1 MVSWSRWKMRRK
13 KYYAMVKLTTP
24 KRVTLS
30 NSRTFI
36 ARYKR
41 IKRRELPPNIVMSR
55 TYTQRT
61 APQGSRRRRRVRAR
75 QGQGI
80 FYFVKKVARNPLVR
94 SVSKKSL
101 EYAPSIYY
109 NLKKRVK
116 NEKVK
121 RILNSDAAHLV
132 LNKAIKTADQR
143 LSNV

>member
-1 MVSWSRWKMRRK
+1 MRRK

-61 APQGSRRRRRVRAR
+61 APQGRRRRRRVRAR

-80 FYFVKKVARNPLVR
+80 FYL
-94 SVSKKSL
+94 KSC
-101 EYAPSIYY
+101 
-109 NLKKRVK
+109 
-116 NEKVK
+116 
-121 RILNSDAAHLV
+121 
-132 LNKAIKTADQR
+132 
-143 LSNV
+143 